1 MNGPLPIDG
10 DGRFQ
15 GYASVFSRL
24 DDGGDIVMPGAFR
37 KSLGLRG
44 RHRIKMLFQHDP
56 KEPVGTWDAIHED
69 DNGLWVEGRLVQDVP
84 RADALRRL
92 IARGAVDGL
101 SIGFRT
107 VKSTRASREGTRRLW
122 EVDLWEISIVTFPM
136 MDLARIAPGKLPAK
150 DSRLERSLAAAM
162 SVFKQ

>member
-1 MNGPLPIDG
+1 MSGPLPIDSE
-10 DGRFQ
+10 GRFA
-15 GYASVFSRL
+15 GYASVFGKL

-56 KEPVGTWDAIHED
+56 KEPVGTWDAIRED
-69 DNGLWVEGRLVQDVP
+69 DHGLWVEGRLVQDVP

-92 IARGAVDGL
+92 IAKGAVDGL

-107 VKSTRASREGTRRLW
+107 VKSTRASREGHRRLW
-122 EVDLWEISIVTFPM
+122 EVDLWEVSIVTFPM
-136 MDLARIAPGKLPAK
+136 MDLARIAPGKPPVN
-150 DSRLERSLAAAM
+150 SRLERSLAAAT
-162 SVFKQ
+162 VIFKQ

>member
-1 MNGPLPIDG
+1 MEPLPIDSE
-10 DGRFQ
+10 GRFQ
-15 GYASVFSRL
+15 GYASVFGRL

-56 KEPVGTWDAIHED
+56 KEPVGTWDVLRED
-69 DNGLWVEGRLVQDVP
+69 DFGLWAEGRLVQDVP

-92 IARGAVDGL
+92 IAKGAVDGL

-107 VKSTRASREGTRRLW
+107 VKSTRANREGHRRLW

-136 MDLARIAPGKLPAK
+136 MDLARIAPGKPPVN
-150 DSRLERSLAAAM
+150 SRLERSLAAAM

>member
-1 MNGPLPIDG
+1 MGPLPIDA
-10 DGRFQ
+10 DGRFE
-15 GYASVFSRL
+15 GYASVFGKL

-37 KSLGLRG
+37 RSLGLRG

-56 KEPVGTWDAIHED
+56 KEPVGTWDAIRED
-69 DNGLWVEGRLVQDVP
+69 DYGLWVEGRLVQDVP

-92 IARGAVDGL
+92 IAKGAVDGL

-107 VKSTRASREGTRRLW
+107 IKSTRASREGHRRLW

-136 MDLARIAPGKLPAK
+136 MDLARIAPGKPPAS
-150 DSRLERSLAAAM
+150 SRLERSLQAAM
-162 SVFKQ
+162 DVFKQ